1 MRFSSW
7 PVRVLY
13 HLFVFAVVLW
23 WFTGSHAANYSA
35 STSDGTPTVATC
47 GTSPSVAGT
56 DGAGVIT
63 TGSGTVTACTLNFS
77 ATLGAAPSCIL
88 ATSATTIT
96 PAITSVSTSA
106 LVIGLS
112 LTLTSGKIYYHCAM
126 K

>member
-1 MRFSSW
+1 MKKITPFLLLALGFGIMW
-7 PVRVLY
+7 
-13 HLFVFAVVLW
+13 LFAALP
-23 WFTGSHAANYSA
+23 SHTANYHPVH
-35 STSDGTPTVATC
+35 SDGTPTVATC

-77 ATLGAAPSCIL
+77 ATLGAAPSCIV
-88 ATSATTIT
+88 TTNSATIT

-106 LVIGLS
+106 LVLALS
-112 LTLTSGKIYYHCAM
+112 LTLTSGKIYYHCMM

>member
-1 MRFSSW
+1 MRLNKLLALAL
-7 PVRVLY
+7 VLCAA
-13 HLFVFAVVLW
+13 LVFAA
-23 WFTGSHAANYSA
+23 TGQTANYSH

-56 DGAGVIT
+56 DGAGIIT

-77 ATLGAAPSCIL
+77 GTLAAAPSCIL
-88 ATSATTIT
+88 STSATTIT

-112 LTLTSGKIYYHCAM
+112 LTLTSGKIYYQCTI